1 MTDLSRQDSVKSY
14 NSDELDEEE
23 EFYGDAPYD
32 IYADHE
38 FVGNVLVAKKG
49 SKLPLSAR
57 DNNNRPCEFKTRK
70 KNQKFEG
77 GLSYRR
83 IFNPPPP
90 IEKCAKL
97 KYHTIVTLYTL

>member
-49 SKLPLSAR
+49 SKLLLISKWFKKTSAVVLVR
-57 DNNNRPCEFKTRK
+57 
-70 KNQKFEG
+70 
-77 GLSYRR
+77 
-83 IFNPPPP
+83 
-90 IEKCAKL
+90 
-97 KYHTIVTLYTL
+97 